1 MYHRKQGLVGMA
13 LLLALLLALVSCGG
27 GETEPVPAEEEVP
40 IGAEDVDLS
49 DVTINVGSKDFIEQF
64 VLGHMYALV
73 LEDAGFTVERKLNLG
88 GTDVAQAALESAEI
102 DLYPEY
108 TGTGL
113 LTVLQLP
120 VETDQEEVYN
130 TVSEGY
136 LSSFNLVWLEPAPMN
151 NTQALAMTAPRAEEL
166 GIETISDMVAQASE
180 LVMVGPAEFQERED
194 GLPGLKDIYGDF
206 ELQEYKAVDPGLRY
220 RALVDG
226 EADVTVAFGT
236 DGEIAAYGLVLLED
250 DEGMFPPYQVA
261 PVVRQET
268 LTAYPQIEESLN
280 ALAPLLTTATM
291 QELNNEVS
299 ANERDPEDVARE
311 FLVEQGLISE

>member
-1 MYHRKQGLVGMA
+1 
-13 LLLALLLALVSCGG
+13 
-27 GETEPVPAEEEVP
+27 
-40 IGAEDVDLS
+40 
-49 DVTINVGSKDFIEQF
+49 
-64 VLGHMYALV
+64 MYALV

-136 LSSFNLVWLEPAPMN
+136 LSNFNLVWLEPAPMN

>member
-1 MYHRKQGLVGMA
+1 MYHRKQGFVGMA
-13 LLLALLLALVSCGG
+13 LLLALLLVLASCGG

-136 LSSFNLVWLEPAPMN
+136 LSNFNLVWLEPAPMN

-166 GIETISDMVAQASE
+166 SIETISDMVAQASE

-194 GLPGLKDIYGDF
+194 GLPGLKDVYGDF

-226 EADVTVAFGT
+226 EADVAVAFGT
-236 DGEIAAYGLVLLED
+236 DGEIAAYGLTLLED
-250 DEGMFPPYQVA
+250 DMGMFPPYQVA

-280 ALAPLLTTATM
+280 ALAPLLTTDTM

-299 ANERDPEDVARE
+299 ANEREPDEVARE